1 MRAAINQTVGSSRK
15 SHVINLV
22 KNSALTNLLLIL
34 PPIKRCPEGC
44 AKTTIAINLAACL
57 GRKEWACCSST
68 WMCRLMPRG
77 FGVTGNGAPADPG
90 EDVALEAPDD
100 AVTMIH
106 RPGRGVFG
114 EPFWRHH
121 LRSCLLATRP
131 GLHDV
136 LACSAALAEAVFCDV
151 ADNGRS
157 HPCAASLAGVEPLLA
172 AAANREK
179 KLADML
185 AAWTDHYDYVSLDC
199 PPAQGLLAI
208 NALCA
213 ADYVLVPSGTQSVRC
228 RWGGAAAGYG
238 DGTGRSLRHNDQSQ
252 FAAEHGG
259 SAVSSRPA
267 AVGELRG

>member
-1 MRAAINQTVGSSRK
+1 MM
-15 SHVINLV
+15 
-22 KNSALTNLLLIL
+22 
-34 PPIKRCPEGC
+34 PPFMRCPEGC
-44 AKTTIAINLAACL
+44 AKTSIAINLAACL

-157 HPCAASLAGVEPLLA
+157 HPGAASLAGGSGQSRKEARRQARCVDGSLRLRLPRLSARARLA
-172 AAANREK
+172 RDQRPERRRLRARSQWN
-179 KLADML
+179 
-185 AAWTDHYDYVSLDC
+185 
-199 PPAQGLLAI
+199 
-208 NALCA
+208 
-213 ADYVLVPSGTQSVRC
+213 SVRSLSMGWRGC
-228 RWGGAAAGYG
+228 RI
-238 DGTGRSLRHNDQSQ
+238 R
-252 FAAEHGG
+252 
-259 SAVSSRPA
+259 
-267 AVGELRG
+267 